1 MWFHLTSNKYLKILQ
16 QKVVEKEAT
25 KQIKEVKRKK
35 EKKKRQGEWQNHLIY
50 NTTNNQKIGWK
61 MAKRNFQTKVGLQPQ
76 SWK

>member
-1 MWFHLTSNKYLKILQ
+1 LKILQ

-50 NTTNNQKIGWK
+50 NTTNNQKIG
-61 MAKRNFQTKVGLQPQ
+61 
-76 SWK
+76 